1 MILNQLRRSA
11 GGSATEAEAG
21 RWHVAAESS
30 IMAFALAVVCVMGCA
45 SRDAPRAPVGAD
57 PVQRTA
63 APKKLTAAIMS
74 EAASLSER
82 RSQQGRG
89 AGTDELAQLVNAA
102 LVRGDD
108 QANALAELAEAVPT
122 LENGLWRV
130 FPDGR
135 METTWRLKDGTLW
148 HDGQPLT
155 SDDLRFTVTL
165 GQDRELAIQGDQAFS
180 LIEGVATPD
189 SRTITVRWS
198 GPYIEADTLFSH
210 GLFSYGL
217 AVPLPRH
224 LLESAYL
231 AAKGTFFDLPHWSDE
246 FVGAGPFRLRQF
258 ERGSHVLLEA
268 NATYVL
274 GRPRIDEIEVRFIS
288 TATVVPTVIAGELDL
303 TMGRDISIEQGL
315 QIQDQWRG
323 GRVDFSRVGGGL
335 ALYAQFVNPSP
346 VVVAD
351 VRFRRAV
358 LHALDRREMAEVLQ
372 AGVGRVADSYLF
384 PSDREYRET
393 ESSLV
398 RYEHDPRRAIQ
409 LIEELGYSRS
419 ADGRFQTAAGQR
431 LSLEITTTPADF
443 NRKTIL
449 SVADYWQR
457 IGIGADVTMIPP
469 QRARDLEYRSNF
481 SGFSLTGAR
490 NGVRT
495 LRNLHSS
502 QAPLP
507 TNNYLGNN
515 TSRYQSP
522 ELDALI
528 DTYGKTIP
536 LPDRMRVL
544 GSILHHVSDQLNWMG
559 LTYDVDSTMIGSRLK
574 NAGPVPWN
582 SHLWDID

>member
-1 MILNQLRRSA
+1 MHVRSDVLTAVGAEVGRLRMATWRS
-11 GGSATEAEAG
+11 
-21 RWHVAAESS
+21 R
-30 IMAFALAVVCVMGCA
+30 MAVSLAVVCVLGCA
-45 SRDAPRAPVGAD
+45 ATDLPRAPSGAE
-57 PVQRTA
+57 PLQRTA

-74 EAASLSER
+74 EATSLSER
-82 RSQQGRG
+82 RGQQGRG
-89 AGTDELAQLVNAA
+89 AGTDEIGQLVNAA

-108 QANALAELAEAVPT
+108 QANALAELAESVPT

-135 METTWRLKDGTLW
+135 METTWRLKEGTLW
-148 HDGQPLT
+148 HDGHPLT
-155 SDDLRFTVTL
+155 SDDLQFTVTL
-165 GQDRELAIQGDQAFS
+165 GQDRALAIQDDQAFS
-180 LIEGVATPD
+180 LIDGVATPD
-189 SRTITVRWS
+189 PRTVVVRWS

-224 LLESAYL
+224 ILESAYL
-231 AAKGTFFDLPHWSDE
+231 ASKGTFFDLPHWSDE

-258 ERGSHVLLEA
+258 ERGSYVLLEA
-268 NATYVL
+268 NPTYIL
-274 GRPRIDEIEVRFIS
+274 GRPRIDELEVRFIS
-288 TATVVPTVIAGELDL
+288 TANVVPTVIAGELDL
-303 TMGRDISIEQGL
+303 TMGRDISIEQGV
-315 QIQDQWRG
+315 QVQDQWRG

-346 VVVAD
+346 PVVTD

-358 LHALDRREMAEVLQ
+358 LYALDRREMAEVLQ

-398 RYEHDPRRAIQ
+398 RYEYDPRRAIQ
-409 LIEELGYSRS
+409 LIEEVGYSRG
-419 ADGRFQTAAGQR
+419 ADGRFQTAAGQK

-443 NRKTIL
+443 NQKTIL
-449 SVADYWQR
+449 SIADYWQR
-457 IGIGADVTMIPP
+457 IGIGTEVIIIPP
-469 QRARDLEYRSNF
+469 QRARDLEYRANF
-481 SGFSLTGAR
+481 TGFALTGAR

-507 TNNYLGNN
+507 TSNFQGNN
-515 TSRYQSP
+515 TSRYQNP
-522 ELDALI
+522 ELDSLI

-536 LPDRMRVL
+536 WPDRMRVL

-559 LTYDVDSTMIGSRLK
+559 LTYDVDATMIGSRVK

-582 SHLWDID
+582 SHLWDVD